1 MTRFAAIYLVAA
13 LACGA
18 LHPAGAAESA
28 PSNAAPSAT
37 IDEAKSIVAK
47 WVATQ
52 DLIFKERKSWQQEK
66 VLLESR
72 IELIEKETADLE
84 TKVAE
89 SRKVLSEQN
98 AKRGQAA
105 GNERRASGL
114 SSDLTASVARFED
127 GIRRMHA
134 LLPDP
139 AKEKIDALYR
149 RIPADSEHTSVSV
162 AERFQNVL
170 GILNEVNK
178 LNTEVTLATEVR
190 PLSDGKPSE
199 VKTVYLGLAQAYF
212 ISARG
217 EAGIGRPGP
226 EGWVWEPANELSKD
240 INVVIQVLQNQAKP
254 TFVPLPVTIQ

>member
-1 MTRFAAIYLVAA
+1 MSLCVGFVLASCVALGASAI
-13 LACGA
+13 
-18 LHPAGAAESA
+18 ESQPSSQA
-28 PSNAAPSAT
+28 PSPAT

-52 DLIFKERKSWQQEK
+52 DLIFKERKAWQQEK
-66 VLLESR
+66 DLLESR
-72 IELIEKETADLE
+72 IELIEKETSDLE
-84 TKVAE
+84 EKVAE
-89 SRKVLSEQN
+89 SRKVRAEQN
-98 AKRGQAA
+98 AKRGEAS

-114 SSDLTASVARFED
+114 SSDLTERVAGFEQT
-127 GIRRMHA
+127 IRRIHR

-139 AKEKIDALYR
+139 AKEKVDALYR
-149 RIPADSEHTSVSV
+149 RIPADSEHTNVSV

-217 EAGIGRPGP
+217 EAGIGRPGAD
-226 EGWVWEPANELSKD
+226 GWVWEPANELSKD
-240 INVVIQVLQNQAKP
+240 INVVIQVLQNQTKP